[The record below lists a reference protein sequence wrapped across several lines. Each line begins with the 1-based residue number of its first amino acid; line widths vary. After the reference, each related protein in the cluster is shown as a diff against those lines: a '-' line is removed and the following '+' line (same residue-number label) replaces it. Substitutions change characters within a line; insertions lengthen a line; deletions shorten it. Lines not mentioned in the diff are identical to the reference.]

1 MPRLLGHGDAK
12 YITGARLDSSR
23 ERGWRGLLA
32 ERWHHSA
39 GDLGEVLPRDTEVIV
54 MLSGQLRI
62 RRRGDG
68 QLQEHDAVP
77 GTVWLCPAGVR
88 EDMIHLYGEIPD
100 SIHLYLPAPALAN
113 TALQDLDIDPQR
125 MRLRYAGGFRDP
137 LIEAIGRT
145 VAAELVIPAPSPP
158 CWSTPCRQRLGSI
171 SCASYSSLVP
181 AAHAPQ
187 PARGTLD
194 RRRLTRVLDFID
206 AALDRDLTLDELARE
221 ACLSPFHFARSF
233 KAAMGASPH
242 RYLLQRRLEHA
253 KALLRAGA
261 LSITEVAL
269 ACGFSSPAH
278 FASSFRRATG
288 VTPSLFRRL

>member
-1 MPRLLGHGDAK
+1 MARVVGHGKAK
-12 YITGARLDSSR
+12 YTTGTCLDSSS
-23 ERGWRGLLA
+23 GSDWRGLLA
-32 ERWHHSA
+32 ERWHHSE

-54 MLSGQLRI
+54 MLSGQLRV

-68 QLQEHDAVP
+68 QLQLHDAAP

-100 SIHLYLPAPALAN
+100 SIHLYLPAPALAR
-113 TALQDLDIDPQR
+113 TALHELDLDPQR
-125 MRLRYAGGFRDP
+125 LQLRYAGGFRDP

-145 VAAELVIPAPSPP
+145 VAAELRHPRPGASLLIDTLSAA
-158 CWSTPCRQRLGSI
+158 LGVHLMR
-171 SCASYSSLVP
+171 SYSGPVP

-187 PARGTLD
+187 RTRGALD
-194 RRRLTRVLDFID
+194 RRRLARVLACID
-206 AALDRDLTLDELARE
+206 ARLDHDLTLEELARE

-242 RYLLQRRLEHA
+242 RYLLQRRLDRA

-261 LSITEVAL
+261 LSTTEVAL

-278 FASSFRRATG
+278 FASSFKRTTG
-288 VTPSLFRRL
+288 VTPSHFRRL

>member
-12 YITGARLDSSR
+12 YITGARIDSSR

-32 ERWHHSA
+32 ERWRHSA

-68 QLQEHDAVP
+68 QLQQHDAVP

-100 SIHLYLPAPALAN
+100 SIHLYLPAPALAK
-113 TALQDLDIDPQR
+113 TALQDLGMDPQGV
-125 MRLRYAGGFRDP
+125 RLRYAGGFRDP

-145 VAAELVIPAPSPP
+145 VAAELRNPSPVAP
-158 CWSTPCRQRLGSI
+158 LLIDTLSAALGLYVMR
-171 SCASYSSLVP
+171 SYSNLLP
-181 AAHAPQ
+181 ASHPPQ

-194 RRRLTRVLDFID
+194 GRRLARVLAFID
-206 AALDRDLTLDELARE
+206 ATLDRDVTLDELARE

-269 ACGFSSPAH
+269 TCGFSSPAH
-278 FASSFRRATG
+278 FASSFKRTTG